1 MLYVCMYVFFFLLI
15 RVQTL
20 LRFLLFL
27 FLIAEFPEVLRN
39 LMIAPN
45 YMIMLDLKISFSYHT
60 FNFTSLEMDKDWV
73 VVVVVFFFWV
83 GVGGYVICLEKQKQ
97 MY

>member
-1 MLYVCMYVFFFLLI
+1 MYVCIYVFFLLLI

-27 FLIAEFPEVLRN
+27 LLIAEFSEVLRN
-39 LMIAPN
+39 LMSAPN

-60 FNFTSLEMDKDWV
+60 FNFTSLEMEMD
-73 VVVVVFFFWV
+73 
-83 GVGGYVICLEKQKQ
+83 
-97 MY
+97 